1 MPITRIV
8 ALAILVVGLAALAP
22 ETASAQA
29 TPAAAAGEQ
38 QKLTVRF
45 TWKLTTYYAPL
56 FVALDRGYYAQERLD
71 VQLAEGS
78 GAETVVKMVGVGT
91 DKIAYGPATVAAEAV
106 SRDLPVKVVAVYLT
120 KVPIGLVSF
129 PDVVLKTPK
138 DLEGKKLGVSIG
150 ETFSN
155 LLAPFARLNDVDLS
169 KVTTVQ
175 LEPSARN
182 TQFLARRIDVMSL
195 YLIDQLPLLESKT
208 GIRFN
213 VLNVAD
219 FGLGLLGQGFIVNAA
234 FAKANPDAI
243 HKLLSATAKGYAE
256 TFRDPAAAVHLM
268 RSHMTI
274 KPDVDVMIAQLK
286 ATLDATAV
294 PAGKPLGWQDPTLWQ
309 ANLNL
314 LKETAQIKQIK
325 NLGAYF
331 TNAYLQ

>member
-1 MPITRIV
+1 MPLIRTV
-8 ALAILVVGLAALAP
+8 ALAILAVSLAAAAP
-22 ETASAQA
+22 PTASAQA
-29 TPAAAAGEQ
+29 PTAAGGR
-38 QKLTVRF
+38 QKLVVRF

-56 FVALDRGYYAQERLD
+56 FVALDRGYYAQDGLD
-71 VQLAEGS
+71 VQLVEGS
-78 GAETVVKMVGVGT
+78 GAETVVKMVGLGT
-91 DKIAYGPATVAAEAV
+91 DKIAYGPATVAAEAA
-106 SRDLPVKVVAVYLT
+106 SRDLPVTVVAVYLP
-120 KVPIGLVSF
+120 KVPIGLASF

-138 DLEGKKLGVSIG
+138 GLEGKRLGVSIG

-155 LLAPFARLNDVDLS
+155 MLLPFARLNGVDLS

-195 YLIDQLPLLESKT
+195 YLVDQLPLLESKT
-208 GIRFN
+208 GMKFN
-213 VLNVAD
+213 ILNVAD
-219 FGLGLLGQGFIVNAA
+219 FGLGLLGQGFIVNSA
-234 FAKANPDAI
+234 FATADPGAI
-243 HKLLSATAKGYAE
+243 HKLLHGTAKGYAE
-256 TFRDPAAAVHLM
+256 TFRDPAAAVRIM

-274 KPDVDVMIAQLK
+274 KPDFDVMMAQLK

-294 PAGKPLGWQDPTLWQ
+294 PAGKPLGWQDPALWQ

-325 NLGAYF
+325 DLGAYF